1 MTLAFLRLQTL
12 VALGFDTVKLGPNY
26 RLGYGPVGICGI
38 FGRTFVASRKTKIVR
53 SILDGSVEP
62 YSVLRKLYQP

>member
-12 VALGFDTVKLGPNY
+12 VGLGFDTVKLGPNY

-38 FGRTFVASRKTKIVR
+38 FGRTFVASQNEDCAKYIRW
-53 SILDGSVEP
+53 LGCSVA
-62 YSVLRKLYQP
+62 

>member
-12 VALGFDTVKLGPNY
+12 VGLGFDTVKLGPNY

-38 FGRTFVASRKTKIVR
+38 FGELSWRRKTKIVR

>member
-12 VALGFDTVKLGPNY
+12 AGLGFDTVKLGPNY

-38 FGRTFVASRKTKIVR
+38 FGRTFVASQNEV
-53 SILDGSVEP
+53 DGSVEP
-62 YSVLRKLYQP
+62 IFRPT